1 MSGAIILAIVF
12 AAIAAVA
19 IELAKRPFRNAWAWA
34 RKWAR
39 LVRDLPRLNLA
50 VENIAWQIAHE
61 EADYGATEEDHQQA
75 IRDLHDYLT
84 TERAADG
91 LRLKPRSPFG

>member
-1 MSGAIILAIVF
+1 MPGAIILAIVL

-19 IELAKRPFRNAWAWA
+19 IELAKRPFRNAWAWI

-39 LVRDLPRLNLA
+39 LIRDLPRLNQA
-50 VENIAWQIAHE
+50 VENIAWKIAHE
-61 EADYGATEEDHQQA
+61 EADYGATEEDHQEA
-75 IRDLHDYLT
+75 IRDLHNYLT
-84 TERAADG
+84 GKRNADG